1 MAICL
6 VLFSRVG
13 KSALAFSAVCF
24 LFVNFAA
31 ARTPPTELSPA
42 QLQAI
47 RALIDKTMAAH
58 KVPGAS
64 FAIGLNGGIV
74 WSGGFGL
81 ADVENQVKALPET
94 AFRTASIGKAMTAT
108 AALQLA
114 EQHKLDLD
122 VSIQKYCPRY
132 PEKQWP
138 ITARDLISHTSGIRH
153 YEGPNVDAEA
163 FNTHHYEH
171 VSDAIDLMKG
181 DPLKQQPGEDMLYT
195 TWGYVV
201 LGCVLEGASH
211 QEYRAFMRET
221 IFQPAGMTSTRDD
234 DPRAII
240 PNRARGY
247 VLENGEL
254 KNSRW
259 SDMSSKMA
267 AGGWVSTAP
276 DLVRFMNAWMEGR
289 LVSQSTM
296 QQMLTPYKVRNGTV
310 DNFSLGLFID
320 DYHGMKSG
328 LYGGGTA
335 QVSALIFFVPEKRLA
350 VAGMFNLEGIPG
362 PERIALCEA
371 IADIILGET
380 SPNPDHFS
388 PPRK

>member
-81 ADVENQVKALPET
+81 ADVENQVKALPDT

-171 VSDAIDLMKG
+171 VSEAIDLMKG
-181 DPLKQQPGEDMLYT
+181 DPLKQQPGEDMLYP

-211 QEYRAFMRET
+211 QEYRAFMREA

-267 AGGWVSTAP
+267 VGGWVSTAP

-310 DNFSLGLFID
+310 DNFSLACSSTTI
-320 DYHGMKSG
+320 
-328 LYGGGTA
+328 TA
-335 QVSALIFFVPEKRLA
+335 
-350 VAGMFNLEGIPG
+350 
-362 PERIALCEA
+362 
-371 IADIILGET
+371 
-380 SPNPDHFS
+380 
-388 PPRK
+388 